1 MGIMMAFTSVKP
13 VVSHW
18 AVAASTLISVMT
30 EGSAGVTTVWL
41 RTVTNVPNIKTASI
55 MICLRLNPICAPL
68 CLCFGAPAVK
78 KALARPVP
86 KNLCALFFIFVK
98 LDYFTA

>member
-30 EGSAGVTTVWL
+30 EGSAGADDGLVEDGDERAHL
-41 RTVTNVPNIKTASI
+41 
-55 MICLRLNPICAPL
+55 
-68 CLCFGAPAVK
+68 
-78 KALARPVP
+78 KAARS
-86 KNLCALFFIFVK
+86 
-98 LDYFTA
+98 

>member
-55 MICLRLNPICAPL
+55 MICYRLTHMLSL

-78 KALARPVP
+78 KALARPGAEEP
-86 KNLCALFFIFVK
+86 LCVVFHFCE
-98 LDYFTA
+98 T